1 VTPLDWLAFWLVFTD
16 LAAIGIV
23 TALWFVHRH
32 HRQRAYRCGWVDGTM
47 GHAYGHSYD
56 YGKLAYPARHNG
68 EPLALVE
75 EEVWYPPTIIDELDP
90 LPPGETTLVGT
101 VIYPAGPPLPDHIAA
116 MAQAVREAWEPI
128 EREYEQRQETDT
140 AWTKRM
146 ARQVREQLGL
156 EPGLTAIGA
165 GDGTGGSGET

>member
-1 VTPLDWLAFWLVFTD
+1 VTPLDWLAFWLTAAALTD
-16 LAAIGIV
+16 MGIIV
-23 TALWFVHRH
+23 ALYLIAVRD
-32 HRQRAYRCGWVDGTM
+32 RRAAYRSGWVDGTM
-47 GHAYGHSYD
+47 GREYGHSYD
-56 YGKLAYPARHNG
+56 HGKLPYPARHNG
-68 EPLALVE
+68 EPTAPPDDEIWL
-75 EEVWYPPTIIDELDP
+75 PPTPTAELGP
-90 LPPGETTLVGT
+90 LPPEETTLAGT
-101 VIYPAGPPLPDHIAA
+101 VVYPAGPPLPPHIAA
-116 MAQAVREAWEPI
+116 LAQAVREAWEPI